1 MRIST
6 VKPYLA
12 VNLHHLFSDGAAVD
26 TQSRI
31 SFDKLRNI
39 AFIIEGDSSAI
50 TNAICPS
57 LSVNYG
63 SVY

>member
-1 MRIST
+1 MSTKAVQWIEFDNMHISDS
-6 VKPYLA
+6 KAGFL
-12 VNLHHLFSDGAAVD
+12 
-26 TQSRI
+26 I
-31 SFDKLRNI
+31 SSNWQATHI